1 MDILLPAGHEP
12 PRTNRWGV
20 IAAGLLLPPLV
31 LWAGLLLHL
40 FQPGVGPADLL
51 YQRVPVGLQLAGMV
65 GCPVV
70 ATVIGFGVWRRG
82 ATQAAKVLAR
92 AVVLCGAALLVLAV
106 LAALR
111 PI

>member
-1 MDILLPAGHEP
+1 MDILLPAGHKP

-20 IAAGLLLPPLV
+20 IAAALLVPPLV

-40 FQPGVGPADLL
+40 LHLGTGPADLL
-51 YQRVPVGLQLAGMV
+51 YQRAPVALQLAGMV

-70 ATVIGFGVWRRG
+70 ATVIGFAAWRRA

-92 AVVLCGAALLVLAV
+92 VVVLCGAALLVLAV

>member
-1 MDILLPAGHEP
+1 MDILLPAGHQP

-20 IAAGLLLPPLV
+20 MAATLLLPPLV
-31 LWAGLLLHL
+31 LWAGLVVHLLH
-40 FQPGVGPADLL
+40 PGAGPADLL

-70 ATVIGFGVWRRG
+70 AIVIGFAVWRRA
-82 ATQAAKVLAR
+82 ATQAAKLLAR
-92 AVVLCGAALLVLAV
+92 AVVVCGAALLVLAV

>member
-1 MDILLPAGHEP
+1 MDILLPAGHKP
-12 PRTNRWGV
+12 PRTTPWGV
-20 IAAGLLLPPLV
+20 IGAAMLVPPLV
-31 LWAGLLLHL
+31 LWAALAAHQLH
-40 FQPGVGPADLL
+40 VGAGPSDLL
-51 YQRVPVGLQLAGMV
+51 YQRVPVALRWAGMA

-70 ATVIGFGVWRRG
+70 ATAMGFAVWRRA

-92 AVVLCGAALLVLAV
+92 VVVVCGAALLVLAV